1 MKELLKQSRLYD
13 FYGELLTESQ
23 REILEMY
30 YFEDLSLSEIAE
42 TRGTSRAAVHDLIRR
57 SEAKLEG
64 YEEKLHLVE
73 RFLAQSEELGRMVKL
88 VRESRENE
96 GNPEAVPASV
106 RSRLDR
112 ILDEALAETK
122 ELSGEP

>member
-30 YFEDLSLSEIAE
+30 SFEDLSLSEIAE

-96 GNPEAVPASV
+96 GNPEAVPAYV

>member
-1 MKELLKQSRLYD
+1 MKELLKQGRLYD

-57 SEAKLEG
+57 SEEKLAG

-73 RFLAQSEELGRMVKL
+73 RFLEASGKLDTIAGLARKAGENGGR
-88 VRESRENE
+88 
-96 GNPEAVPASV
+96 PEAVPEIV
-106 RSRLDR
+106 RELLGQIR
-112 ILDEALAETK
+112 IEAEALANDF
-122 ELSGEP
+122 

>member
-73 RFLAQSEELGRMVKL
+73 RFLAQSEELDRMVKL

-96 GNPEAVPASV
+96 GNPEAVPAYV

>member
-96 GNPEAVPASV
+96 GNPEAVPAYV